1 MTAAMDCAGV
11 RLHLLDY
18 QRGRLAPDLA
28 EALAAHLQSCAACA
42 HEDAAER
49 ALSEQ
54 LERMLPQH
62 AAPVAL
68 KRALAARWPA
78 GAVTP
83 PAPRAS
89 ARRRLVA
96 GAAIAAALLL
106 VAGGALVAQRR
117 AATAELAERALND
130 AVNGHVR
137 VLSRL
142 ASLEVRSGDLHQVR
156 PWFAG
161 QLDFSP
167 AVPFAGDADYPL
179 LGGTLE
185 HILDRRA
192 AALVFGRRRHTAS
205 LLVYRVDDL
214 PPLRRTTGTQ
224 VEQRRGFTVLSWR
237 AGDLG
242 YALVS
247 ELNQSELETLA
258 QRLGA
263 PTKPRG

>member
-1 MTAAMDCAGV
+1 MTAAMDCAGA
-11 RLHLLDY
+11 RLHLLDH
-18 QRGRLAPDLA
+18 QRGRLAPEHA
-28 EALAAHLQSCAACA
+28 EALEAHLAECRACA

-49 ALSEQ
+49 VLSEQ
-54 LERMLPQH
+54 LERSLPPY
-62 AAPVAL
+62 AAPLAL
-68 KRALAARWPA
+68 KRQLAARWPA
-78 GAVTP
+78 LVATP
-83 PAPRAS
+83 PAPRPRP
-89 ARRRLVA
+89 RRRLISA
-96 GAAIAAALLL
+96 AAIAAALLL
-106 VAGGALVAQRR
+106 VAGGGLVAQRR

-167 AVPFAGDADYPL
+167 AVPFTGDAEYPL

-185 HILDRRA
+185 HVLDRRA
-192 AALVFGRRRHTAS
+192 AAFVYGRRLHTATLLVFRA
-205 LLVYRVDDL
+205 DDL
-214 PPLRRTTGTQ
+214 PAAAPADGARRGA
-224 VEQRRGFTVLSWR
+224 QRRGFTVLSWR

-247 ELNQSELETLA
+247 ELNRAELEALA
-258 QRLGA
+258 SRLGA
-263 PTKPRG
+263 P